1 MIYIEKNSLNTF
13 VLTLTE
19 SSRVANPFYLFSFRN
34 EYILESEP
42 IFFTTTDLSSYTN
55 RYNLF
60 NLTESS
66 TGSTTGGTSV
76 PLSLVG
82 GQYEYK
88 VYESSASTLS
98 ISATTGIVLEVG
110 RMVVGGEQNITIST
124 GTTSSIY
131 I

>member
-1 MIYIEKNSLNTF
+1 MIYIQKNTTNSF
-13 VLTLTE
+13 VLTLSE

-42 IFFTTTDLSSYTN
+42 FYFTTPDLSSYIN

-76 PLSLVG
+76 ALSMIG

-98 ISATTGIVLEVG
+98 LSATTGRVLETG
-110 RMVVGGEQNITIST
+110 RLVVGGEQNITIST

>member
-1 MIYIEKNSLNTF
+1 MIYIQKNTTNSF
-13 VLTLTE
+13 VLTLSE

-42 IFFTTTDLSSYTN
+42 FYFTTPDLSSYIN

-76 PLSLVG
+76 ALSMIG

-98 ISATTGIVLEVG
+98 LSATTGRVLETG
-110 RMVVGGEQNITIST
+110 RLVVGGEQNITLTT